1 MFFTTTQRSQQVI
14 GGVDIF
20 SPIGILILTIGILFT
35 LGVPLIMILKG
46 RKD

>member
-1 MFFTTTQRSQQVI
+1 MLSTTTEEVVQVI

-20 SPIGILILTIGILFT
+20 SPIGLLILTIGIIFT
-35 LGVPLIMILKG
+35 VGIPLIMILKG